1 LTQPAGDNRLRAM
14 FLVVL
19 AALIAPRLVF
29 AGMWYFGDRV
39 DPAFD
44 TVVWPILGL
53 IFLPWASIMYVLL
66 WSPVEGVMGYEWV
79 IVGVAVAVDVIS
91 WASRL
96 AKAQNPY

>member
-1 LTQPAGDNRLRAM
+1 MMSGAVGRLPTM
-14 FLVVL
+14 WLVVL
-19 AALIAPRLVF
+19 AALVAPRVVF
-29 AGMWYFGDRV
+29 GLMWFLGDRV

-44 TVVWPILGL
+44 TNVWPILGL
-53 IFLPWASIMYVLL
+53 IFVPWASILYVLL

-79 IVGVAVAVDVIS
+79 IVGVAAVVDVIS